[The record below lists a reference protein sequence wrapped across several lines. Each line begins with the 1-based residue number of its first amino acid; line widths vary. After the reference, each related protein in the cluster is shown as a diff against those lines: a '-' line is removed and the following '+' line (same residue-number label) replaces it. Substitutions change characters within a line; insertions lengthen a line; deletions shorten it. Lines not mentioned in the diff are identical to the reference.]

1 MNTIMSEEIKSIDQ
15 YIQIRLLSQKLK
27 VFFHIKPVRC
37 ASHPMC
43 LLTGRLRFQ

>member
-27 VFFHIKPVRC
+27 FF
-37 ASHPMC
+37 S
-43 LLTGRLRFQ
+43 T